1 MRGGPRRRLLV
12 FAILWLASALLVR
25 GSAPWTSVAYPDLRG
40 PSVSECARRMP
51 PVESQLYVCD
61 PDNILNETQLLNLN
75 RNLEHVAV
83 GTPCHCQRRSQ
94 CSSGDSTASPFHGFI
109 VSVALVN
116 NLQMTIHSPSE
127 KQLTDRAE
135 SFCRT
140 LEGRWALG
148 DCGNS
153 VIVFVWQHYKKVIIW
168 PARLAE
174 RYVTMDERKAI
185 LTRINHLIQTDQWFD
200 ALVQIVNDLHHE
212 LTGEPEDRF
221 DTGTLSLLMAV
232 GIAVLL
238 TILIT
243 CCVCAFR
250 CCGNLRNDSQ
260 ENDEMY
266 KSVQRMDSIRAQVV
280 RRGSQLRRSL
290 SRSPKFPMRDPR
302 RPLGGLGFTLDADT
316 TMV

>member
-1 MRGGPRRRLLV
+1 MRAGALRRFLVTAIWLLATTIV
-12 FAILWLASALLVR
+12 VS
-25 GSAPWTSVAYPDLRG
+25 GTAPWTSSAYPDLRG
-40 PSVSECARRMP
+40 PSVTQCAKQMP
-51 PVESQLYVCD
+51 PSESQLYVCD
-61 PDNILNETQLLNLN
+61 PDNILNQTQLLNLN

-94 CSSGDSTASPFHGFI
+94 CSSGESTASPFHGFI
-109 VSVALVN
+109 VSVALIN

-135 SFCRT
+135 SFCKT

-168 PARLAE
+168 PARLAAS
-174 RYVTMDERKAI
+174 YVTMEERKTI
-185 LTRINHLIQTDQWFD
+185 LASINHLIQTDQWFD
-200 ALVQIVNDLHHE
+200 ALVQITNDLHRE
-212 LTGEPEDRF
+212 LTGQPEDRF

-238 TILIT
+238 TVMVT

-250 CCGNLRNDSQ
+250 CCGNLRNDTNA
-260 ENDEMY
+260 NDDMT
-266 KSVQRMDSIRAQVV
+266 KSVQRMDSIRAQVI

-290 SRSPKFPMRDPR
+290 SRSPKFPIRDSR
-302 RPLGGLGFTLDADT
+302 RPLGIGYTLDADT